1 MRAYR
6 RKFAGDR
13 LTAAALERPE
23 VEAQGILKL
32 GAFAGLAYLTPVQPL
47 QLKRAEDAAAA

>member
-13 LTAAALERPE
+13 LTVAALERPE
-23 VEAQGILKL
+23 VEAQGVLKL
-32 GAFAGLAYLTPVQPL
+32 GAFAGLADLTPVQPL